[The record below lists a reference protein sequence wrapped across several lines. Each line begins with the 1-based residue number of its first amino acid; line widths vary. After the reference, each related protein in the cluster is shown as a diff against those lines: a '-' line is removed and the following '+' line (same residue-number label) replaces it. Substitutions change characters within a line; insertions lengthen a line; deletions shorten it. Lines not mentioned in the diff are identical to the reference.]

1 MAIPEAS
8 LGATFIVLARL
19 TVPLAVVLAK
29 LALFRGESGVPGEPG
44 MSVPTLTSATD
55 LGAMALFVF
64 RLFVGGP
71 KSQQRPLDVWA
82 KRRC

>member
-1 MAIPEAS
+1 MQQGSAPHDDGGTIGRAQTKERAFS
-8 LGATFIVLARL
+8 RWV
-19 TVPLAVVLAK
+19 
-29 LALFRGESGVPGEPG
+29 EPHA
-44 MSVPTLTSATD
+44 PT
-55 LGAMALFVF
+55 MALFVF